1 MTSSKRFTI
10 IGVIVSILLLL
21 FLSIKIP
28 TIQVS
33 YMDGSFYLKEDTF
46 EIGWTHSV
54 EKEPWFETFIRKG
67 DALYL
72 VETKFKTFGAGTP
85 STGEVIPSDDGFVHM
100 KLDEKLTELNLT
112 VSGNVKTTLY
122 TGTSEVKLY
131 QRVDDYEVVVIEV
144 VKIPLWRLLR
154 GENR

>member
-10 IGVIVSILLLL
+10 IGVIIWILLLL

-33 YMDGSFYLKEDTF
+33 YLDGSFYLKEDTF
-46 EIGWTHSV
+46 KIGWIHSV
-54 EKEPWFETFIRKG
+54 EKEPWFETFRRKG

-85 STGEVIPSDDGFVHM
+85 STGEIIPSDDGFVHM

-112 VSGNVKTTLY
+112 VSGHVKTMLY
-122 TGTSEVKLY
+122 TEMSEVKLY
-131 QRVDDYEVVVIEV
+131 ERVDDYEAVVIEV
-144 VKIPLWRLLR
+144 KKISLWRLLR
-154 GENR
+154 GEKR